1 MDRGAAE
8 ATKLAAAT
16 ARMRE
21 PLKVAELRVDRLRRT
36 RQPLASLLD
45 IAAGAIEMVT
55 LPKPV
60 ASAIS
65 IIDRSVSSR
74 EGEDRAPPSLST
86 PCYLI
91 CPIRIWLPD
100 GSRKPASMP

>member
-45 IAAGAIEMVT
+45 IAAGAIEMVH
-55 LPKPV
+55 
-60 ASAIS
+60 AAEAG
-65 IIDRSVSSR
+65 R
-74 EGEDRAPPSLST
+74 ERDLDHRQVGVVERGRGPSPALS
-86 PCYLI
+86 
-91 CPIRIWLPD
+91 
-100 GSRKPASMP
+100 